1 MSSLLEQASFFHGT
15 GKIKEAETIYKK
27 IINESPNSFEAN
39 HALGAINL
47 QLKNYKEAIS
57 WTERALN
64 INSEHYAP
72 YNNLGAS
79 YLALEEFDNAI
90 KAFSKAIKL
99 KPDYSQAYNSLGI
112 VYKRLELYDNA
123 IASYDKAIKLKPD
136 YAEAYNSL
144 GIVLIKKKEFVL
156 SEINF
161 NKAIKLKPNYAEPYS
176 NLGILNLKLKKYSEA
191 INYCKEAIKLKP
203 DYAEAYSNLGAVYL
217 DLKKFEESLNNYNE
231 AIRLRPDYAGAYND
245 VAIVYKNLKKYE
257 ISVEY
262 FNKAIKLKPDY
273 AEAYNNLGVTY
284 KDLEKYNEAINYC
297 NEAIKLKPNYA
308 EAYNNLGVINLS
320 LRKYEKSLDFF
331 NRSIKLKPDYA
342 EGYNNLG
349 AVYLDLKKY
358 EESLNSYNEAIKLK
372 PDYAEAYYNRSVL
385 YAETKRH
392 DLAIPDIYKAIKL
405 EPENSARFGHLLG
418 CKNEICEWY
427 DLKTII
433 SFITKKILEEN
444 SKDFPS
450 LPLLNHIDSLGIIK
464 KLLDSDN
471 NKQRSSLLIKNS
483 KNKKISIG
491 YFSGDFKEHPV
502 GLIVSKLFNFH
513 NKNEFEIFGFSTNPK
528 HNPED
533 KTTKDILNS
542 FDRFYDISE
551 KSDEEIMAD
560 AKNCNLHI
568 EIDLIGHTAYGRPS
582 LFRKRIAPIQI
593 NFLGYPGTTGMYND
607 YIIGDKYL
615 IPEES
620 KKFYFEKIIYMPE
633 YFLPNNNKESI
644 PDERFDKNS
653 LNIPEGSFVFGC
665 FNNCPKINPIIF
677 NCWMR
682 ILKKV
687 KNSVILLVEFNPYA
701 KENLKKEALK
711 RNIDP
716 SRLIFS
722 PIIDFDKR
730 LLRYKF
736 CDLFLDTFPYTAH
749 STANECLWSETPL
762 LTLAGESFQSRVSF
776 SLLKNLEMEE
786 LIAYNIEEYEKKALD
801 IASNKLQLK
810 QIKDKL
816 VQSLKKTS
824 VFNMSTYVKN
834 LEKGYLEIYE
844 KKKKGE
850 DPDYIYIN

>member
-1 MSSLLEQASFFHGT
+1 MSSLLEQASFFHRT

-90 KAFSKAIKL
+90 KSFSKAIKL
-99 KPDYSQAYNSLGI
+99 KPDYAQVYNSLGI
-112 VYKRLELYDNA
+112 VYKRLEQYDNS
-123 IASYDKAIKLKPD
+123 IASYEQAIKLKPD

-156 SEINF
+156 SEIKF
-161 NKAIKLKPNYAEPYS
+161 NK
-176 NLGILNLKLKKYSEA
+176 
-191 INYCKEAIKLKP
+191 AIKLKP
-203 DYAEAYSNLGAVYL
+203 DYAEAYSNLGLLNLKLKRHSEAINCCKEAIKLKPYYAEAHNNLGAVYL
-217 DLKKFEESLNNYNE
+217 NLKKYKESLNSYNQAIKLKPNYFQAYNDIAVVYKNKKNYETSIEYFNKAIKLKPDYAEAYNNLSIVYADLEKYNE
-231 AIRLRPDYAGAYND
+231 AINCCKQAIKLKPDYAEAYNNLG
-245 VAIVYKNLKKYE
+245 AVYLNLKKYE
-257 ISVEY
+257 TSTEY

-273 AEAYNNLGVTY
+273 AEAYNNLG
-284 KDLEKYNEAINYC
+284 
-297 NEAIKLKPNYA
+297 
-308 EAYNNLGVINLS
+308 
-320 LRKYEKSLDFF
+320 
-331 NRSIKLKPDYA
+331 
-342 EGYNNLG
+342 
-349 AVYLDLKKY
+349 AVYLNLKKY
-358 EESLNSYNEAIKLK
+358 EESLNSYDEAIKLK
-372 PDYAEAYYNRSVL
+372 PDYAMAYYNKSVL

-392 DLAIPDIYKAIKL
+392 HLAIPEIYKAIKL
-405 EPENSARFGHLLG
+405 EPENTAIYGNLLG
-418 CKNEICEWY
+418 CKNQVCEWN

-433 SFITKKILEEN
+433 SFMEKKILEEN
-444 SKDFPS
+444 IKDFPS
-450 LPLLNHIDSLGIIK
+450 HPLLNHIDSLYTIK
-464 KLLDSDN
+464 RLLDCD
-471 NKQRSSLLIKNS
+471 NKQQSSLLIQKS
-483 KNKKISIG
+483 RNKKINIG
-491 YFSGDFKEHPV
+491 YFSGDFKQHPV

-513 NKNEFEIFGFSTNPK
+513 NKNEFKVFGFSSNPD

-533 KTTKDILNS
+533 KITKDILSS
-542 FDRFYDISE
+542 FDEFYDINK
-551 KSDEEIMAD
+551 KSDEEIISDM
-560 AKNCNLHI
+560 KNCNI
-568 EIDLIGHTAYGRPS
+568 DIAIDLVGHTAYGRPS

-593 NFLGYPGTTGMYND
+593 NFLGYPGTTGRYND

-633 YFLPNNNKESI
+633 YFLPSNNKVSI
-644 PDERFDKNS
+644 PDEEFNKNN
-653 LNIPEGSFVFGC
+653 LHIPENSFVFGC
-665 FNNCPKINPIIF
+665 FNNCPKINPFIF

-687 KNSVILLVEFNPYA
+687 KNSVIFLVEFNPFA
-701 KENLKKEALK
+701 MENLKKEALK
-711 RNIDP
+711 RDIDP
-716 SRLIFS
+716 NRLIFS

-762 LTLAGESFQSRVSF
+762 LTLAGESFQSRVCF

-786 LIAYNIEEYEKKALD
+786 LITYNIEEYEKKAID
-801 IASNKLQLK
+801 IASNRLRLK

-816 VQSLKKTS
+816 SQSIKKTS
-824 VFNMSTYVKN
+824 IFNMNNYVKN
-834 LEKGYLEIYE
+834 LEKGYLETYE
-844 KKKKGE
+844 RKKKGE
-850 DPDYIYIN
+850 DPEDIYIN